1 MLVVRRVF
9 ALDVDGPPVNIRR
22 SRRPSAAARRSAPLS
37 TPPQRMMMAADSSHT
52 PPSRLSEDTV
62 AAVRDALRAYLSDRT
77 DPRRLQAALL
87 AMSNEARARTIL
99 PEQLLV
105 VLKDTWGTLPEVRAM
120 TDTGE
125 QIRLLQRIV
134 TMCIKEYYSA

>member
-1 MLVVRRVF
+1 
-9 ALDVDGPPVNIRR
+9 
-22 SRRPSAAARRSAPLS
+22 
-37 TPPQRMMMAADSSHT
+37 MMMAADSSHT

-62 AAVRDALRAYLSDRT
+62 AAVRDALRAYLSERS
-77 DPRRLQAALL
+77 DPHRLQAALL
-87 AMSNEARARTIL
+87 LMSNEARDRTIL

-120 TDTGE
+120 TDAGE